1 MSLTGKTLF
10 ITGGSRGIGLEIA
23 LAAAAQGANIV
34 IAARSDKPQPKLPG
48 TIHTAAEQIEKAGGK
63 CLPLVMD
70 VRDEER
76 VAACAAQ
83 AAEHFGGIDIL
94 VNNAS
99 AIYLA
104 GSLDVPAKRFDLMQ
118 QVNMRGTFM
127 TSQACLPFLLK
138 AENPHILTL
147 SPPIDL
153 QPQWFAR
160 HTAYTISKYSMS
172 MVVFGLAAE
181 FGPKGVAVNALWPQT
196 VIDTAALAML
206 KGFVERNNCRKARIV
221 ADAALAIF
229 KRKAADCT
237 GNFFIDEAVLR
248 EEGMSDFAPYAV
260 CPGQPLQ
267 TDLFLTPA

>member
-1 MSLTGKTLF
+1 MSNLKEKTVF
-10 ITGGSRGIGLEIA
+10 ITGGSRGIGLAIA
-23 LAAAAQGANIV
+23 LAAAAEGANIV
-34 IAARSDKPQPKLPG
+34 IAARSNRPRPKLPG
-48 TIHTAAEQIEKAGGK
+48 TIHTAAAEIEDAGGK

-76 VAACAAQ
+76 VAECAAE
-83 AAEHFGGIDIL
+83 AAAHFGGIDIL

-118 QVNMRGTFM
+118 QVNCRGTFFA
-127 TSQACLPFLLK
+127 SQACLPYLLK

-147 SPPIDL
+147 SPPINFH
-153 QPQWFAR
+153 PGWFAQ

-172 MVVFGLAAE
+172 LCVAGFAAE
-181 FGPKGVAVNALWPQT
+181 FGPQGVGVNALWPKT

-206 KGFVERNNCRKARIV
+206 KGMVDPKNCRRPTIV

-229 KRKAADCT
+229 KRDAASCT
-237 GNFFIDEAVLR
+237 GHFFVDEDLLR
-248 EEGMSDFAPYAV
+248 EEGITDFSPYAV
-260 CPGQPLQ
+260 AQGEPLYP
-267 TDLFLTPA
+267 DLFLDS